1 LSVFRVVIPA
11 RFGSTRLPG
20 KVLLEIDGKSVLE
33 WVHRRARASRASEVI
48 IATDDDR
55 VANVARAFKA
65 DVAMT
70 SAAHPSGTD
79 RIAEVARVRGW
90 NDDDVVVNVQGD
102 EPLMP
107 AALVDQVADLLAAG
121 GADIGTLSSPL
132 QDPAD
137 LADPNVVKVVAD
149 AQGRALY
156 FSRAPI
162 PWNRDAPG
170 APREARRHVGIYSY
184 RVAALKR
191 LASLPASPLEQLEKL
206 EQLRALE
213 NGLLIH
219 VADARERPG
228 QDVNTAE
235 DLARVTRELQRS

>member
-1 LSVFRVVIPA
+1 VFRVVIPA

-20 KVLLEIDGKSVLE
+20 KVLLEIAGKSVLE
-33 WVHRRARASRASEVI
+33 WVHGRARASRAREVI
-48 IATDDDR
+48 VATDDER
-55 VANVARAFKA
+55 IASAARAFKA
-65 DVAMT
+65 DVVMT
-70 SAAHPSGTD
+70 AASHPSGTD
-79 RIAEVARVRGW
+79 RIAEVARARGW
-90 NDDDVVVNVQGD
+90 KDDEIVVNVQGD

-107 AALVDQVADLLAAG
+107 PALVDQVAELLVTG

-132 QDPAD
+132 QDSTD

-162 PWNRDAPG
+162 PWNRDDPG
-170 APREARRHVGIYSY
+170 RPREARRHVGIYAY
-184 RVAALKR
+184 RVSALKR
-191 LASLPASPLEQLEKL
+191 LTTLPASKLEQLEKL

-213 NGLLIH
+213 NGLVIR
-219 VADARERPG
+219 VAEARERPG

-235 DLARVTRELQRS
+235 DLARVARELR